1 MGASQLI
8 RSALSSV
15 PRIHRSALENNRSS
29 EDARSMSY
37 PDETMRL
44 ARDLAEGVVRLAR
57 ELLQAGADLAYVQT
71 VYTIAAVE
79 ILSEAEA
86 LGVLAASGDQ
96 DAGAA
101 LAESLSQLAALRDR
115 ARRERDQGRSDG

>member
-1 MGASQLI
+1 
-8 RSALSSV
+8 
-15 PRIHRSALENNRSS
+15 
-29 EDARSMSY
+29 MSY

-44 ARDLAEGVVRLAR
+44 ARDLADEVVRLAR
-57 ELLQAGADLAYVQT
+57 ELLHAGADLTHVQT
-71 VYTIAAVE
+71 VYTIAAIE

-101 LAESLSQLAALRDR
+101 LNETLSKLSALRDQ
-115 ARRERDQGRSDG
+115 ARRERGRGRSDG

>member
-1 MGASQLI
+1 MG
-8 RSALSSV
+8 
-15 PRIHRSALENNRSS
+15 
-29 EDARSMSY
+29 Y

-44 ARDLAEGVVRLAR
+44 ARGLAEEIVRLAR
-57 ELLQAGADLAYVQT
+57 ELLQVGADLAYVQS
-71 VYTIAAVE
+71 VYTIAAIE

-101 LAESLSQLAALRDR
+101 LDETVSQLVSLRDR
-115 ARRERDQGRSDG
+115 ALRERDQGPSDG